1 MSVVVPSINQ
11 IKAQVAATIRQSN
24 LKSKFI
30 GIRISGQWVGETVQT
45 DGDSTLCI
53 HVCKSPLAMRLVM
66 RDAEKDH
73 ERATENIYVILTP
86 LENAD
91 LDDDIL
97 MRLAKRKLFSIDP
110 WEVVKSLFQ
119 ATVIDPRLRKERWIA
134 DYLIDWNTSEGYTPV
149 SNGFLNA
156 DIVWAILLER
166 GLVITD
172 VSPDLPYL
180 LKWSIDSNN
189 IARLKNAAP
198 NFQKAAIAY
207 ITELVGHSAQYILGC
222 ACQTERN
229 DLVALGLVFGVLFHP
244 KATGKLDKAIGK
256 IEERYFQGEI
266 LTPNL
271 GSTWQA
277 AAQEVINLRLPID
290 IQLKENILNRADEIL
305 QEIGASHLAH
315 LSEISPLG
323 FNQRLESFGQT
334 LSSILKNP
342 LANGLKKLIASRNEL
357 LRHNLAKEDRYRS
370 RINNL
375 DMAIRL
381 LNWIYQQKAETNLLP
396 QSLTEAIATELT
408 DNCFADWARH
418 SLLSDESLQL
428 VSNAYAE
435 LFNLVVKVRERQSQI
450 FAHFFAS
457 WTDLGSSHN
466 EILVVENVLR
476 DIVTPISYHAPVLL
490 IVLDGMSMSVCHQ
503 LLESITR
510 QGWSLLRKEDQPLPI
525 MSALATVPSITEI
538 SRTSL
543 LSGRIRSG
551 KAKDE
556 SSEFKFHPDLNE
568 SSKQQKK
575 QNPLLFH
582 KAQLQGE
589 EDVTLSQDVRQ
600 AIASRDRLV
609 IGVVVNA
616 IDDRLTKGEQ
626 LYIDWTQQSI
636 NVIPALLEEAK
647 SANRIVILASDHGHI
662 IEHGTKLISTTEGGE
677 RWRPDLDNLT
687 DDECRLT
694 GNRVVVSGHKSIIAP
709 WSEKI
714 RYKPKKNGYHGGVNP
729 QEIVTPIAV
738 LSSGQVIPSG
748 WLESSNKFPNWW
760 NIASPSHFIEY
771 IGD

>member
-11 IKAQVAATIRQSN
+11 IKAQVAATIGQSN

-45 DGDSTLCI
+45 DGDITLCI

-73 ERATENIYVILTP
+73 ERANENIYVILTP

-119 ATVIDPRLRKERWIA
+119 ANVIDPRLRKERWIA

-166 GLVITD
+166 GLGIAD
-172 VSPDLPYL
+172 ISPDLPYL
-180 LKWSIDSNN
+180 LKWSIDSHN

-207 ITELVGHSAQYILGC
+207 ITELVGHSAQYILRC

-266 LTPNL
+266 LTPTL

-305 QEIGASHLAH
+305 QEIGASQLAH

-342 LANGLKKLIASRNEL
+342 LANGLKKLIARRNEL
-357 LRHNLAKEDRYRS
+357 LRHNLAKEDRYRT

-381 LNWIYQQKAETNLLP
+381 LNWIHQQEAETNPLP
-396 QSLTEAIATELT
+396 QSLTDAIATEIT
-408 DNCFADWARH
+408 DNCFADWARY

-435 LFNLVVKVRERQSQI
+435 LFNLAVNVRERQSKI
-450 FAHFFAS
+450 FAHLFAS

-476 DIVTPISYHAPVLL
+476 DIVAPISAHAPVLL
-490 IVLDGMSMSVCHQ
+490 IVLDGMSMSVCMQ
-503 LLESITR
+503 LLENMTR
-510 QGWSLLRKEDQPLPI
+510 QGWSLLRKEDQSLPI
-525 MSALATVPSITEI
+525 ISALATVPSITEI

-543 LSGRIRSG
+543 LCGRLRSG

-582 KAQLQGE
+582 KTHLQSE

-600 AIASRDRLV
+600 AIASHDRLV

-647 SANRIVILASDHGHI
+647 SAERIVILASDHGHI
-662 IEHGTKLISTTEGGE
+662 IEHGTKLISAIDGGE
-677 RWRPDLDNLT
+677 RWRPDHDDLT
-687 DDECRLT
+687 DEECRLK
-694 GNRVVVSGHKSIIAP
+694 GNRVVASGHKSIIAP

-729 QEIVTPIAV
+729 QEILTPIVV
-738 LSSGQVIPSG
+738 LSSGKVIPSG

-760 NIASPSHFIEY
+760 NIASPNHIIEY
-771 IGD
+771 ID